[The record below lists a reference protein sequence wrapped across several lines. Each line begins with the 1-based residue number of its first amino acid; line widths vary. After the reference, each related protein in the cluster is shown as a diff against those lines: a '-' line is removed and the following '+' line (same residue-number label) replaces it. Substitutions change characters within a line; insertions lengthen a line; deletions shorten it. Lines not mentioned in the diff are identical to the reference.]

1 MNNYIEKKIS
11 FIIIF
16 LISAFISVY
25 GQNTNSPYS
34 VFGPGELQQKGFG
47 PNVAMGGTGIGMPS
61 SNFIN
66 NTNPASYAGF
76 DSLRFIY
83 EMGAEYKYSQLSS
96 QGNTRNDKMM
106 NFKYVAV
113 GCRLTDWLSAS
124 LGITPFS
131 NVGYSIVSSST
142 AEGTGSKF
150 YSYYEGSGGINEV
163 YFGNAIKI
171 DDKLS
176 LGIHGAY
183 LFGSIIQDE
192 LIVQPENLFSS
203 FIMTRTHYLKSF
215 YCDFGL
221 QYSFKRKN
229 WDYTLG
235 AIYNPKQRLRS
246 NYQED
251 VKTTSYSIV
260 SSYKEESDDLVVPA
274 KYGFGI
280 STRKGPYIHIAADYE
295 FQQWKG
301 IRYLMRKGNFK
312 NSHRIAI
319 GAEARPWGDN
329 MVTLDWYQKII
340 YRIGANYK
348 TSFLNIDDVQ
358 ITKAGITAGLGI
370 PVKNLGTLMNFSF
383 ELATEGSGKKGLIR
397 ENYFLFHLNFSINE
411 SWFRKKIFF

>member
-1 MNNYIEKKIS
+1 
-11 FIIIF
+11 
-16 LISAFISVY
+16 
-25 GQNTNSPYS
+25 
-34 VFGPGELQQKGFG
+34 
-47 PNVAMGGTGIGMPS
+47 MGGTGIGMPS

-83 EMGAEYKYSQLSS
+83 EMGAEYKYSKLSS
-96 QGNTRNDKMM
+96 QGDTRNDKMM

-113 GCRLTDWLSAS
+113 GCRLTDWLSTS

-142 AEGTGSKF
+142 VEGTGSKF

-163 YFGNAIKI
+163 YLGNAIKL
-171 DDKLS
+171 DKLS